1 MSGHSKWANIKRRKA
16 AQDAKRGQ
24 LFTKLGREIEIAARE
39 GPDPETNLKLRL
51 VIEKARQANMPKENI
66 ERAIRR
72 GAGLEKGAALE
83 EITFEGYGPHG
94 VAMLV
99 HVLTDN
105 RNRAVAEVRRTFT
118 KYGGSLGETGCVAWL
133 FEPKGYIT
141 LSVDD
146 KDPEELA
153 MIAIDAGAD
162 DVTVSDDMVE
172 VYTTVEDFQWVKES
186 LEQRGLKIETA
197 EISMVPKSLV
207 SLDEH
212 KTFQNMNL
220 IEALESLDD
229 VTQVYSNLD
238 IPDDMMNKF
247 EAEKGRS

>member
-39 GPDPETNLKLRL
+39 GPDPETNFKLRL
-51 VIEKARQANMPKENI
+51 AIEKAKEANMPKENI

-72 GAGLEKGAALE
+72 GAGLEKGLALE
-83 EITFEGYGPHG
+83 EFNLEGYGPHG

-105 RNRAVAEVRRTFT
+105 RNRAVAEVRRVFT
-118 KYGGSLGETGCVAWL
+118 RYGGNLGESGCVSWL
-133 FEPKGYIT
+133 FEPKGYII

-146 KDPEELA
+146 HDPEELA

-162 DVTVSDDMVE
+162 DVEVSDNVVE
-172 VYTTVEDFQWVKES
+172 VYTTVEDFQWVKEA
-186 LEQRGLKIETA
+186 LEQRGLKIENA
-197 EISMVPKSLV
+197 QISMVPKNQV
-207 SLDEH
+207 TLDE
-212 KTFQNMNL
+212 KGTFQNMHL
-220 IEALESLDD
+220 IEALEELDD

-238 IPDDMMNKF
+238 ISDELMNKY
-247 EAEKGRS
+247 EAAQGR

>member
-39 GPDPETNLKLRL
+39 GPDPETNFKLRL
-51 VIEKARQANMPKENI
+51 AIEKAKQANMPKENI

-72 GAGLEKGAALE
+72 GAGLEKGHALE
-83 EITFEGYGPHG
+83 EFTLEGYGPHG

-105 RNRAVAEVRRTFT
+105 RNRAVAEVRRVFT
-118 KYGGSLGETGCVAWL
+118 KHGGNLGESGCVSWL
-133 FEPKGYIT
+133 FEPRGYIT

-146 KDPEELA
+146 HDPEELA

-162 DVTVSDDMVE
+162 DVEISNNMVE
-172 VYTTVEDFQWVKES
+172 VYTTVEDFQWVKEA
-186 LEQRGLKIETA
+186 LEQRGLKIENA
-197 EISMVPKSLV
+197 QISMVPKNQV
-207 SLDEH
+207 ALDE
-212 KTFQNMNL
+212 KGTFQNMNL
-220 IEALESLDD
+220 IEALEELDD

-238 IPDDMMNKF
+238 ISDELMNKY
-247 EAEKGRS
+247 EAAQGR